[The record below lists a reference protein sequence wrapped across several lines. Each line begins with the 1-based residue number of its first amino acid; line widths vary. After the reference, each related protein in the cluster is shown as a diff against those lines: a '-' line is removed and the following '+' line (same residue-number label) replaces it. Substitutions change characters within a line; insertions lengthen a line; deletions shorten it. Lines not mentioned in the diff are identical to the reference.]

1 LKIRYKIHREYGKGT
16 IGMNWRREW
25 RLCLLLRRNKQLDKE
40 LNEELGQYTGRLAS
54 IILDKEAKS
63 KFLRHRPLTFALK
76 NKAEVESL

>member
-16 IGMNWRREW
+16 IGLNWR
-25 RLCLLLRRNKQLDKE
+25 Q

-76 NKAEVESL
+76 NKAEVESH

>member
-16 IGMNWRREW
+16 IGLNWR
-25 RLCLLLRRNKQLDKE
+25 Q
-40 LNEELGQYTGRLAS
+40 LGQYTGRLAS